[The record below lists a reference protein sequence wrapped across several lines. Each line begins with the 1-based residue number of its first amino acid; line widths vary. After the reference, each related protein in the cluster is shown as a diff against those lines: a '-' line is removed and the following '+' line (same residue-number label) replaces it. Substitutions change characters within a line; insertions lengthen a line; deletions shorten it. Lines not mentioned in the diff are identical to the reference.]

1 MRLIPI
7 FVVLFLDPSVVKFNP
22 IIHKKMK
29 ICIYDINMLMNTIV
43 ESTKQ
48 KPKAKSAL
56 IALCKT
62 RGLKGFSNKTA
73 AELQAL
79 LDSGIQNKSP
89 LRYPGGKTRAVKII
103 EKYVK
108 AHYPGCKTLLSP
120 FFGGGSFE
128 IYLHDQGWKVYGNDL
143 FKPLYVFWKQTQSVE
158 GLEALVRS
166 VHSKMPVTKEA
177 FMNMRESIMKL
188 TNPLDIATAYYIINR
203 TSFSGATFC
212 GGFSSQAASGRLNE
226 ASLATLDSL
235 KIGKIEF
242 SNLDYSEFLD
252 THPDTDNTLI
262 YADPPY
268 YITSYIYGKDGDMHE
283 SFNHVSFAAKIKSR
297 KNWILSYNDCQ
308 YIRDLYAGC
317 RIFKE
322 SWSYGM
328 NSSKNSSEIIIIPP
342 IV

>member
-1 MRLIPI
+1 
-7 FVVLFLDPSVVKFNP
+7 
-22 IIHKKMK
+22 
-29 ICIYDINMLMNTIV
+29 MNTIV
-43 ESTKQ
+43 EPLVEVIEPKAKAEPKAASKEG
-48 KPKAKSAL
+48 KPKAASKEDKPKAASKEDKQTKSAL

-73 AELQAL
+73 DELKAML
-79 LDSGIQNKSP
+79 ACGIQNKSP

-108 AHYPGCKTLLSP
+108 DHYPTCKMLLSP

-143 FKPLYVFWKQTQSVE
+143 FKPLYVFWKQTQTAE
-158 GLEALVRS
+158 GLDALVKS
-166 VHSKMPVTKEA
+166 VQSKMPVTKEV
-177 FMNMRESIMKL
+177 FMTMRESIMKL
-188 TNPLDIATAYYIINR
+188 TTPLDIATAYYIINR

-212 GGFSSQAASGRLNE
+212 GGFSSQAASGRLND
-226 ASLATLDSL
+226 ASLATLGSL
-235 KIGKIEF
+235 KIGGVEF
-242 SNLDYSEFLD
+242 TNLDYSAFLD
-252 THPDTDNTLI
+252 KHPESSDQLI

-283 SFNHVSFAAKIKSR
+283 SFNHVSFATKIKSR
-297 KNWILSYNDCQ
+297 KNWILSYNDCP
-308 YIRDLYAGC
+308 YIRDLYKNC

-328 NSSKNSSEIIIIPP
+328 NSSKNSSEIIILPAALDT
-342 IV
+342 